1 MLAVILAGGS
11 GTRFW
16 PLSREQNPKQLLKI
30 TGART
35 LIQGTLERLL
45 PLIPADK
52 CYVVTN
58 EQHAFQTCRQLSE
71 YGFSPAN
78 LIAEPAGRNT
88 APAIALAARFFE
100 DQPDE
105 IMAVFPADHVIRT
118 QQSFHDA
125 ITLAESIASQGR
137 LTAIG
142 VKPGRPET
150 GYGYIQQGAS
160 LNKDHSAF
168 KIEKFIEKP
177 DIQKAREFFKK
188 EGYLWNCG
196 IFLWKISVALEELRQ
211 FAPEIYKATADV
223 KSCLQENKG
232 KYPYKILNQKG
243 RKIYDGLPSISIDY
257 AVMEKSQNA
266 AVIPTSM
273 EWSDVGSWS
282 ALEDIGEKDERK
294 NVFSKNVIS
303 IDCSGSIVQGE
314 DRLIA
319 AIGLDDL
326 IVVDSKDALLVCRKD
341 RAQDVKKVVE
351 EINKN
356 NRQETKIHATV
367 QKPWG
372 SYTVLEKGERHL
384 LKRIEVFPGEKL
396 SLQAH
401 QHRGEHWVVVAGLA
415 EIQTED
421 KIILLEEN
429 ESTFIPKGAKHRLGN
444 PGDTTLILIETQ
456 LGERL
461 AEDDIVRYEDKYGRT

>member
-30 TGART
+30 TGAKT

-78 LIAEPAGRNT
+78 LIAEPAIRNT

-118 QQSFHDA
+118 QQSFQDA

-137 LTAIG
+137 LTTIG
-142 VKPGRPET
+142 IKPGRPET
-150 GYGYIQQGAS
+150 GYGYIQQGAA
-160 LNKDHSAF
+160 LNKDNSAF

-188 EGYLWNCG
+188 ERYLWNCG
-196 IFLWKISVALEELRQ
+196 IFLWKVSVALEELRQ
-211 FAPEIYKATADV
+211 FAPEIYKATADL

-243 RKIYDGLPSISIDY
+243 REIYDGLPSISIDY

-319 AIGLDDL
+319 AIGLNDL

-351 EINKN
+351 EINKD
-356 NRQETKIHATV
+356 NREETKIHTTV

-396 SLQAH
+396 SLQSH
-401 QHRGEHWVVVAGLA
+401 QHRGEHWVVVSGRA
-415 EIQTED
+415 EIQTGD
-421 KIILLEEN
+421 KTITLEEN
-429 ESTFIPKGAKHRLGN
+429 ESTFIPKGTKHRLGN
-444 PGDTTLILIETQ
+444 PGDTTLTLIETQ
-456 LGERL
+456 LGDRL

>member
-30 TGART
+30 TGAKT

-78 LIAEPAGRNT
+78 LIAEPAVRNT

-137 LTAIG
+137 LTTIG
-142 VKPGRPET
+142 IKPGRPET

-160 LNKDHSAF
+160 LNKDNSAF

-196 IFLWKISVALEELRQ
+196 IFLWKVSVALEELRQ
-211 FAPEIYKATADV
+211 FAPEIYRATADV

-243 RKIYDGLPSISIDY
+243 REIYDGLPSISIDY

-319 AIGLDDL
+319 AIGLNDL

-351 EINKN
+351 EINKD
-356 NRQETKIHATV
+356 NREETKIHTTV

-396 SLQAH
+396 SLQSH
-401 QHRGEHWVVVAGLA
+401 QHRGEHWVVVSGRA
-415 EIQTED
+415 EIQTGD
-421 KIILLEEN
+421 KTLTLEEN
-429 ESTFIPKGAKHRLGN
+429 ESTFIPKGIKHRLGN
-444 PGDTTLILIETQ
+444 PGDTTLTLIETQ
-456 LGERL
+456 LGDRL

>member
-30 TGART
+30 TGAKT

-78 LIAEPAGRNT
+78 LIAEPAVRNT

-137 LTAIG
+137 LTTIG
-142 VKPGRPET
+142 IKPGRPET

-160 LNKDHSAF
+160 LNKDNSAF

-196 IFLWKISVALEELRQ
+196 IFLWKVSVALEELRQ

-243 RKIYDGLPSISIDY
+243 REIYDGLPSISIDY

-319 AIGLDDL
+319 AIGLNDL

-351 EINKN
+351 EINKD
-356 NRQETKIHATV
+356 NREETKIHTTV

-396 SLQAH
+396 SLQSH
-401 QHRGEHWVVVAGLA
+401 QHRGEHWVVVSGRA
-415 EIQTED
+415 EIQTGD
-421 KIILLEEN
+421 KTLTLEEN
-429 ESTFIPKGAKHRLGN
+429 ESTFIPKGIKHRLGN
-444 PGDTTLILIETQ
+444 PGDTTLTLIETQ
-456 LGERL
+456 LGDRL